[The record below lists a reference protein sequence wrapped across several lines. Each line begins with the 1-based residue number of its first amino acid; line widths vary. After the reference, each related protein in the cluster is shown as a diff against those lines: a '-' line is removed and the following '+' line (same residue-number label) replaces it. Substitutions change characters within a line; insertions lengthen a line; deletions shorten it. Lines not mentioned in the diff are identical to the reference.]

1 MRDAAYW
8 RQRSALL
15 EASAHKNADKSVRA
29 LEDLYQE
36 TQREVRQEIESWYAR
51 FARDNQ
57 LTLAEA
63 KKRLTAGEM
72 EEFRWSVE
80 QYVKAGKQ
88 AGLDPA
94 WQKKLANA
102 SARFHISR
110 LEAIELQ
117 IQQQIELLYGNQV
130 DEVDELLRKVVGEG
144 YTHTAFEV
152 QKGLG
157 AGWDIAALDPRKLD
171 ALLTKP
177 WSTDHRTF
185 RDRCWTNKEALVGE
199 VSKRLTQGLL
209 RGDAPAKTIAAIQKT
224 FGVHRYKAARLVHTE
239 TTYFNAVASRQAYQ
253 DLDVEQVEI
262 IETLDGRTCEICG
275 DMDGKIIP
283 LSQYEPG
290 VTVPPYHPNCVLPDT
305 IIASPDGDAIMRSEY
320 SGEVVEFAT
329 AHGRR
334 LSVTPN
340 HIMLTACGWVRAKN
354 LIQGDQVIYYG
365 GWDKFIV
372 EANPTH
378 NDSIATV
385 EQLFASLL
393 KSVAVSPISVPTT
406 AKDLK
411 GDATENGKVDVIFI
425 NGFLRDIL
433 NSPTSKFFGD
443 LPLIW
448 AGEGGKTFLS
458 TDCSLAQFLTGI
470 GLASDGV
477 MSGLN
482 IAHILL
488 SGSLT
493 HHELIRFRR
502 GAHYNTRLQQT
513 ALDNRFGDRKF
524 SGNTVDTFT
533 RSIKRSEFVNW
544 QILSGIWLP
553 DFNSDLSKDSIDR
566 FSGAAKEISDFC
578 KTFPGVVEFDNIIR
592 VDRRFYTGHV
602 YDISSLSTLYL
613 CNGLLSSNCRGT
625 TAPAIDAKWAGK
637 RLARYG
643 EDELYEVPADM
654 TYAQWKEAFVDGG
667 KKSKLTRASDGAI
680 LKPNTSDD
688 GGAAVQTVGYID
700 REKYSCI
707 TKDITTDEV
716 ILTPER
722 VQHIKDRHPGHFE
735 RIEPFLRMALEDPD
749 YILADKSPNTGLILK
764 MVEREGTRFQT
775 VLRVHTSADN
785 PAFKNSIISSWEI
798 SESRWENYIKNKTV
812 LYKKE

>member
-15 EASAHKNADKSVRA
+15 EASAHKNADESVRA

-63 KKRLTAGEM
+63 KKRLTAAGM

-80 QYVKAGKQ
+80 QYVKVGKQ

-177 WSTDHRTF
+177 WSTDHKTF

-290 VTVPPYHPNCVLPDT
+290 VTVPPYHPNC
-305 IIASPDGDAIMRSEY
+305 
-320 SGEVVEFAT
+320 
-329 AHGRR
+329 
-334 LSVTPN
+334 
-340 HIMLTACGWVRAKN
+340 
-354 LIQGDQVIYYG
+354 
-365 GWDKFIV
+365 
-372 EANPTH
+372 
-378 NDSIATV
+378 
-385 EQLFASLL
+385 
-393 KSVAVSPISVPTT
+393 
-406 AKDLK
+406 
-411 GDATENGKVDVIFI
+411 
-425 NGFLRDIL
+425 
-433 NSPTSKFFGD
+433 
-443 LPLIW
+443 
-448 AGEGGKTFLS
+448 
-458 TDCSLAQFLTGI
+458 
-470 GLASDGV
+470 
-477 MSGLN
+477 
-482 IAHILL
+482 
-488 SGSLT
+488 
-493 HHELIRFRR
+493 
-502 GAHYNTRLQQT
+502 
-513 ALDNRFGDRKF
+513 
-524 SGNTVDTFT
+524 
-533 RSIKRSEFVNW
+533 
-544 QILSGIWLP
+544 
-553 DFNSDLSKDSIDR
+553 
-566 FSGAAKEISDFC
+566 
-578 KTFPGVVEFDNIIR
+578 
-592 VDRRFYTGHV
+592 
-602 YDISSLSTLYL
+602 
-613 CNGLLSSNCRGT
+613 RGT

-637 RLARYG
+637 RLARD
-643 EDELYEVPADM
+643 EDDELYEVPADM
-654 TYAQWKEAFVDGG
+654 TYAQWKEAFVTESPNDDLTKAKSEDIINVEFESPKLFARHYEKHQEEFGG
-667 KKSKLTRASDGAI
+667 ITETEYLEKANQFLREPLSEDVEQLERSDGSI
-680 LKPNTSDD
+680 SRYKFSTNEFLVVTKEGKLRTYFKPTN
-688 GGAAVQTVGYID
+688 GVAYW
-700 REKYSCI
+700 RYEH
-707 TKDITTDEV
+707 
-716 ILTPER
+716 ER
-722 VQHIKDRHPGHFE
+722 
-735 RIEPFLRMALEDPD
+735 
-749 YILADKSPNTGLILK
+749 N
-764 MVEREGTRFQT
+764 
-775 VLRVHTSADN
+775 
-785 PAFKNSIISSWEI
+785 
-798 SESRWENYIKNKTV
+798 
-812 LYKKE
+812 

>member
-15 EASAHKNADKSVRA
+15 EASAHKNADESVRA
-29 LEDLYQE
+29 LEELYQE

-80 QYVKAGKQ
+80 QYVKVGKQ

-177 WSTDHRTF
+177 WSTDHKTF

-239 TTYFNAVASRQAYQ
+239 TTYFNSVASRQAYQ

-290 VTVPPYHPNCVLPDT
+290 VTVPPYHPNC
-305 IIASPDGDAIMRSEY
+305 
-320 SGEVVEFAT
+320 
-329 AHGRR
+329 
-334 LSVTPN
+334 
-340 HIMLTACGWVRAKN
+340 
-354 LIQGDQVIYYG
+354 
-365 GWDKFIV
+365 
-372 EANPTH
+372 
-378 NDSIATV
+378 
-385 EQLFASLL
+385 
-393 KSVAVSPISVPTT
+393 
-406 AKDLK
+406 
-411 GDATENGKVDVIFI
+411 
-425 NGFLRDIL
+425 
-433 NSPTSKFFGD
+433 
-443 LPLIW
+443 
-448 AGEGGKTFLS
+448 
-458 TDCSLAQFLTGI
+458 
-470 GLASDGV
+470 
-477 MSGLN
+477 
-482 IAHILL
+482 
-488 SGSLT
+488 
-493 HHELIRFRR
+493 
-502 GAHYNTRLQQT
+502 
-513 ALDNRFGDRKF
+513 
-524 SGNTVDTFT
+524 
-533 RSIKRSEFVNW
+533 
-544 QILSGIWLP
+544 
-553 DFNSDLSKDSIDR
+553 
-566 FSGAAKEISDFC
+566 
-578 KTFPGVVEFDNIIR
+578 
-592 VDRRFYTGHV
+592 
-602 YDISSLSTLYL
+602 
-613 CNGLLSSNCRGT
+613 RGT

-637 RLARYG
+637 RLARDG

-680 LKPNTSDD
+680 LKPNTPDD

-716 ILTPER
+716 VLTPER

>member
-8 RQRSALL
+8 WQRSALL
-15 EASAHKNADKSVRA
+15 EASAHKNADESVRA

-63 KKRLTAGEM
+63 KKRLTVGEM

-80 QYVKAGKQ
+80 QYVKVGKQ

-290 VTVPPYHPNCVLPDT
+290 VTVPPYHPNC
-305 IIASPDGDAIMRSEY
+305 
-320 SGEVVEFAT
+320 
-329 AHGRR
+329 
-334 LSVTPN
+334 
-340 HIMLTACGWVRAKN
+340 
-354 LIQGDQVIYYG
+354 
-365 GWDKFIV
+365 
-372 EANPTH
+372 
-378 NDSIATV
+378 
-385 EQLFASLL
+385 
-393 KSVAVSPISVPTT
+393 
-406 AKDLK
+406 
-411 GDATENGKVDVIFI
+411 
-425 NGFLRDIL
+425 
-433 NSPTSKFFGD
+433 
-443 LPLIW
+443 
-448 AGEGGKTFLS
+448 
-458 TDCSLAQFLTGI
+458 
-470 GLASDGV
+470 
-477 MSGLN
+477 
-482 IAHILL
+482 
-488 SGSLT
+488 
-493 HHELIRFRR
+493 
-502 GAHYNTRLQQT
+502 
-513 ALDNRFGDRKF
+513 
-524 SGNTVDTFT
+524 
-533 RSIKRSEFVNW
+533 
-544 QILSGIWLP
+544 
-553 DFNSDLSKDSIDR
+553 
-566 FSGAAKEISDFC
+566 
-578 KTFPGVVEFDNIIR
+578 
-592 VDRRFYTGHV
+592 
-602 YDISSLSTLYL
+602 
-613 CNGLLSSNCRGT
+613 RGT

-637 RLARYG
+637 RLARDG

-654 TYAQWKEAFVDGG
+654 TYAQWKEAFVTESPNDDLT
-667 KKSKLTRASDGAI
+667 KAKSEDIINVEFESSKLFARHYEKHQEEFGGITKTEYLEKANQFLREPLSEDVEQLERSDGSI
-680 LKPNTSDD
+680 SRYKFSTNEFLVVTKEGKLRTYFKPT
-688 GGAAVQTVGYID
+688 GGVAYW
-700 REKYSCI
+700 RYEH
-707 TKDITTDEV
+707 
-716 ILTPER
+716 ER
-722 VQHIKDRHPGHFE
+722 
-735 RIEPFLRMALEDPD
+735 
-749 YILADKSPNTGLILK
+749 N
-764 MVEREGTRFQT
+764 
-775 VLRVHTSADN
+775 
-785 PAFKNSIISSWEI
+785 
-798 SESRWENYIKNKTV
+798 
-812 LYKKE
+812 

>member
-15 EASAHKNADKSVRA
+15 EASAHKNADESVRA

-80 QYVKAGKQ
+80 QYVKVGKQ

-102 SARFHISR
+102 SVRFHISR

-177 WSTDHRTF
+177 WSTDHKTF
-185 RDRCWTNKEALVGE
+185 LDRCWTNKEALVGE

-290 VTVPPYHPNCVLPDT
+290 VTVPPYHPNC
-305 IIASPDGDAIMRSEY
+305 
-320 SGEVVEFAT
+320 
-329 AHGRR
+329 
-334 LSVTPN
+334 
-340 HIMLTACGWVRAKN
+340 
-354 LIQGDQVIYYG
+354 
-365 GWDKFIV
+365 
-372 EANPTH
+372 
-378 NDSIATV
+378 
-385 EQLFASLL
+385 
-393 KSVAVSPISVPTT
+393 
-406 AKDLK
+406 
-411 GDATENGKVDVIFI
+411 
-425 NGFLRDIL
+425 
-433 NSPTSKFFGD
+433 
-443 LPLIW
+443 
-448 AGEGGKTFLS
+448 
-458 TDCSLAQFLTGI
+458 
-470 GLASDGV
+470 
-477 MSGLN
+477 
-482 IAHILL
+482 
-488 SGSLT
+488 
-493 HHELIRFRR
+493 
-502 GAHYNTRLQQT
+502 
-513 ALDNRFGDRKF
+513 
-524 SGNTVDTFT
+524 
-533 RSIKRSEFVNW
+533 
-544 QILSGIWLP
+544 
-553 DFNSDLSKDSIDR
+553 
-566 FSGAAKEISDFC
+566 
-578 KTFPGVVEFDNIIR
+578 
-592 VDRRFYTGHV
+592 
-602 YDISSLSTLYL
+602 
-613 CNGLLSSNCRGT
+613 RGT

-637 RLARYG
+637 RLARDG

-654 TYAQWKEAFVDGG
+654 TYAQWKAAFVDGG
-667 KKSKLTRASDGAI
+667 PKNRSTAANRAGDAKPQRDYTTEFGRKLGKDYYDQIRDRVDACQSADLRTAWDKYEGKIKIAEAAYQGGAYCQGDNIYVNIAADAQGRFWSAPYATTFHESGHAMDGLAAHLGSPNGLRYFSSTYKDGAFPKTI
-680 LKPNTSDD
+680 KDEVNDWVNRVLADMKAHKDDFSYWVRQGWMDQNTAAYYTQH
-688 GGAAVQTVGYID
+688 GGFKVKKAYAYAAVQA
-700 REKYSCI
+700 
-707 TKDITTDEV
+707 EV
-716 ILTPER
+716 RALTPLQYGDLSDILEGATHGKIQCGIGHGGGSYWAKR
-722 VQHIKDRHPGHFE
+722 VQNGVE
-735 RIEPFLRMALEDPD
+735 
-749 YILADKSPNTGLILK
+749 YGL
-764 MVEREGTRFQT
+764 GTEAFAEM
-775 VLRVHTSADN
+775 TSATMTSPESLATIKKYLPRSYAMYEDMI
-785 PAFKNSIISSWEI
+785 KEI
-798 SESRWENYIKNKTV
+798 ASQP
-812 LYKKE
+812 

>member
-15 EASAHKNADKSVRA
+15 ETSAHKNADESVRA

-80 QYVKAGKQ
+80 QYVKVGKQ

-102 SARFHISR
+102 FARFHISR
-110 LEAIELQ
+110 LETIELQ

-209 RGDAPAKTIAAIQKT
+209 RGDDPAKTIAAIQKT

-290 VTVPPYHPNCVLPDT
+290 VTVPPYHPNC
-305 IIASPDGDAIMRSEY
+305 
-320 SGEVVEFAT
+320 
-329 AHGRR
+329 
-334 LSVTPN
+334 
-340 HIMLTACGWVRAKN
+340 
-354 LIQGDQVIYYG
+354 
-365 GWDKFIV
+365 
-372 EANPTH
+372 
-378 NDSIATV
+378 
-385 EQLFASLL
+385 
-393 KSVAVSPISVPTT
+393 
-406 AKDLK
+406 
-411 GDATENGKVDVIFI
+411 
-425 NGFLRDIL
+425 
-433 NSPTSKFFGD
+433 
-443 LPLIW
+443 
-448 AGEGGKTFLS
+448 
-458 TDCSLAQFLTGI
+458 
-470 GLASDGV
+470 
-477 MSGLN
+477 
-482 IAHILL
+482 
-488 SGSLT
+488 
-493 HHELIRFRR
+493 
-502 GAHYNTRLQQT
+502 
-513 ALDNRFGDRKF
+513 
-524 SGNTVDTFT
+524 
-533 RSIKRSEFVNW
+533 
-544 QILSGIWLP
+544 
-553 DFNSDLSKDSIDR
+553 
-566 FSGAAKEISDFC
+566 
-578 KTFPGVVEFDNIIR
+578 
-592 VDRRFYTGHV
+592 
-602 YDISSLSTLYL
+602 
-613 CNGLLSSNCRGT
+613 RGT

-637 RLARYG
+637 RLARDG

-654 TYAQWKEAFVDGG
+654 TYAQWKEAFVTESPNDDLTKAKSEDIINVEFESPKLFARHYEKHQEEFGG
-667 KKSKLTRASDGAI
+667 ITETEYLEKANQFLREPLSEDVEQLERSDGSI
-680 LKPNTSDD
+680 SRYKFSTNEFLVVTKEGKLRTYFKPT
-688 GGAAVQTVGYID
+688 GGVAYW
-700 REKYSCI
+700 RYEH
-707 TKDITTDEV
+707 
-716 ILTPER
+716 ER
-722 VQHIKDRHPGHFE
+722 
-735 RIEPFLRMALEDPD
+735 
-749 YILADKSPNTGLILK
+749 N
-764 MVEREGTRFQT
+764 
-775 VLRVHTSADN
+775 
-785 PAFKNSIISSWEI
+785 
-798 SESRWENYIKNKTV
+798 
-812 LYKKE
+812 

>member
-15 EASAHKNADKSVRA
+15 EASAHKNADESVRA
-29 LEDLYQE
+29 LEELYQE

-80 QYVKAGKQ
+80 QYVKVGKQ

-177 WSTDHRTF
+177 WSTDHKTF

-209 RGDAPAKTIAAIQKT
+209 RGDAPAKTIATIQKT

-290 VTVPPYHPNCVLPDT
+290 VTVPPYHPNC
-305 IIASPDGDAIMRSEY
+305 
-320 SGEVVEFAT
+320 
-329 AHGRR
+329 
-334 LSVTPN
+334 
-340 HIMLTACGWVRAKN
+340 
-354 LIQGDQVIYYG
+354 
-365 GWDKFIV
+365 
-372 EANPTH
+372 
-378 NDSIATV
+378 
-385 EQLFASLL
+385 
-393 KSVAVSPISVPTT
+393 
-406 AKDLK
+406 
-411 GDATENGKVDVIFI
+411 
-425 NGFLRDIL
+425 
-433 NSPTSKFFGD
+433 
-443 LPLIW
+443 
-448 AGEGGKTFLS
+448 
-458 TDCSLAQFLTGI
+458 
-470 GLASDGV
+470 
-477 MSGLN
+477 
-482 IAHILL
+482 
-488 SGSLT
+488 
-493 HHELIRFRR
+493 
-502 GAHYNTRLQQT
+502 
-513 ALDNRFGDRKF
+513 
-524 SGNTVDTFT
+524 
-533 RSIKRSEFVNW
+533 
-544 QILSGIWLP
+544 
-553 DFNSDLSKDSIDR
+553 
-566 FSGAAKEISDFC
+566 
-578 KTFPGVVEFDNIIR
+578 
-592 VDRRFYTGHV
+592 
-602 YDISSLSTLYL
+602 
-613 CNGLLSSNCRGT
+613 RGT

-637 RLARYG
+637 RLARDE
-643 EDELYEVPADM
+643 EDEHYEVPADM
-654 TYAQWKEAFVDGG
+654 TYAQWKEAFVTESPNDDLTKAKSEDIINIEFENQKLFARHYEKHQEEFGG
-667 KKSKLTRASDGAI
+667 ITEKEYLEKANQFLREPLSEDVEQLERSDGSI
-680 LKPNTSDD
+680 SRYKFSTNEFLVVTKEGKLRTYFKPTD
-688 GGAAVQTVGYID
+688 GVAYW
-700 REKYSCI
+700 RYEH
-707 TKDITTDEV
+707 
-716 ILTPER
+716 ER
-722 VQHIKDRHPGHFE
+722 
-735 RIEPFLRMALEDPD
+735 
-749 YILADKSPNTGLILK
+749 N
-764 MVEREGTRFQT
+764 
-775 VLRVHTSADN
+775 
-785 PAFKNSIISSWEI
+785 
-798 SESRWENYIKNKTV
+798 
-812 LYKKE
+812 

>member
-15 EASAHKNADKSVRA
+15 EASAHKNADESVRA

-36 TQREVRQEIESWYAR
+36 TQREVRQEIESWYAL

-80 QYVKAGKQ
+80 QYVKVGKQ

-130 DEVDELLRKVVGEG
+130 DEVDEFLRKVVGEG

-157 AGWDIAALDPRKLD
+157 AGWDIVTLDQRKLD

-290 VTVPPYHPNCVLPDT
+290 VTVPPYHPNC
-305 IIASPDGDAIMRSEY
+305 
-320 SGEVVEFAT
+320 
-329 AHGRR
+329 
-334 LSVTPN
+334 
-340 HIMLTACGWVRAKN
+340 
-354 LIQGDQVIYYG
+354 
-365 GWDKFIV
+365 
-372 EANPTH
+372 
-378 NDSIATV
+378 
-385 EQLFASLL
+385 
-393 KSVAVSPISVPTT
+393 
-406 AKDLK
+406 
-411 GDATENGKVDVIFI
+411 
-425 NGFLRDIL
+425 
-433 NSPTSKFFGD
+433 
-443 LPLIW
+443 
-448 AGEGGKTFLS
+448 
-458 TDCSLAQFLTGI
+458 
-470 GLASDGV
+470 
-477 MSGLN
+477 
-482 IAHILL
+482 
-488 SGSLT
+488 
-493 HHELIRFRR
+493 
-502 GAHYNTRLQQT
+502 
-513 ALDNRFGDRKF
+513 
-524 SGNTVDTFT
+524 
-533 RSIKRSEFVNW
+533 
-544 QILSGIWLP
+544 
-553 DFNSDLSKDSIDR
+553 
-566 FSGAAKEISDFC
+566 
-578 KTFPGVVEFDNIIR
+578 
-592 VDRRFYTGHV
+592 
-602 YDISSLSTLYL
+602 
-613 CNGLLSSNCRGT
+613 RGT

-637 RLARYG
+637 RLARDE

-654 TYAQWKEAFVDGG
+654 TYAQWKAAFVDGG
-667 KKSKLTRASDGAI
+667 KKSKLTRASGGAI

-722 VQHIKDRHPGHFE
+722 VQHIEDHHPGHFE
-735 RIEPFLRMALEDPD
+735 IVKPYLKTALDAPD
-749 YILADKSPNTGLILK
+749 YILQDKNPNTGLILK
-764 MVEREGTRFQT
+764 EIETEEMRMQV
-775 VLRVHTSADN
+775 VLRVHTSADE
-785 PAFKNSIISSWEI
+785 PGFKNSIISAWKIRDREY
-798 SESRWENYIKNKTV
+798 RRLLRNKKI
-812 LYKKE
+812 LYKRE